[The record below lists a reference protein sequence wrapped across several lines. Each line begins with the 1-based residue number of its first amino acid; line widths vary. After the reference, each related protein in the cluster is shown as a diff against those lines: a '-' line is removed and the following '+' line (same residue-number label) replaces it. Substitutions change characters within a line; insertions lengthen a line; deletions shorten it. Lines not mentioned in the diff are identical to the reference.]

1 MLDYAGSYRGKTVSI
16 QGTGMGMP
24 SLGYTTELMK
34 DISVK
39 TAIRIGTCGAICE
52 GVNIKDVVI
61 ATAAST
67 DSNMNHDRF
76 GSISFAPA
84 VDFTLAESRGIPAHT
99 GGVYTSD
106 KFYDD
111 WNDVKIRMMH
121 DYGVLAV
128 DMDACVVCVH

>member
-52 GVNIKDVVI
+52 GANI
-61 ATAAST
+61 
-67 DSNMNHDRF
+67 
-76 GSISFAPA
+76 
-84 VDFTLAESRGIPAHT
+84 
-99 GGVYTSD
+99 
-106 KFYDD
+106 
-111 WNDVKIRMMH
+111 
-121 DYGVLAV
+121 
-128 DMDACVVCVH
+128 